1 MYTPT
6 PFSQA
11 FARPAPEFQP
21 PASRTSL
28 AERRTIRS
36 SGTADA
42 LILALSA
49 AANRGDMDAVL
60 IADDDGMLVC
70 NSVSRLDLAP
80 VAAVVPIVARG
91 RATARVRRAGQ
102 ERELSVTSERIG
114 GELLHIAGLGGD
126 ADGRTRELRRAVDA
140 ARRILM

>member
-80 VAAVVPIVARG
+80 VAAVVPILEEAGG
-91 RATARVRRAGQ
+91 RFTD
-102 ERELSVTSERIG
+102 
-114 GELLHIAGLGGD
+114 LGGKATPWGGSGVATNGKLHD
-126 ADGRTRELRRAVDA
+126 EVVACFVG
-140 ARRILM
+140 